1 MPSSCCAFGCAS
13 RYSKK
18 KGVKLYRFP
27 RDPER
32 RSLWI
37 QAIKREKWQPNEH
50 SRICGRHFISG
61 RPSRFRNDPDFV
73 PSIFVFSKTKEK
85 ENASRVARYQR
96 LIKRRVVLG
105 SIENRDSSDHGP
117 DDVSDHTESTFCDV
131 GVQAA
136 ASVCDQC
143 INTNSRPKL
152 RDQSSQCAAKLPKK
166 KILKNGSVCTDL
178 TSVDIDQ
185 QNEQLHSL
193 QRLNIQL
200 EEKLLNETSPVLKL
214 RNDDERTHFYTG
226 LPSYAVFNVLLS
238 KLAPQICD
246 MGSVGSGLSVGDEF
260 LLVLMKLSRALT
272 NQDLA
277 YRFGTH
283 VTKVT
288 KVFHR
293 WIDLM
298 AVTLKPL
305 IAWPD
310 KGMVLSTLPAS
321 FKPHYCHATCI
332 IDCSEVFIE
341 RPTSLVA
348 RAQTYSNYKSHNTV
362 KFLVAISPTGAIIYI
377 SKCWGGR
384 VSDKHLTRNCGFLEH
399 IQHGDLVLA
408 DRGFD
413 ISDELALIGASL
425 AVPPFTRGKSQLS
438 QREVELSRALSH
450 VRIHVERAI
459 GRMKYYKILHSTLPI
474 SLIKRPHETEICT
487 IDKILISC
495 AALSNLQPP
504 LVT

>member
-27 RDPER
+27 IDPER

-61 RPSRFRNDPDFV
+61 QPSRFRNDPDFV

-96 LIKRRVVLG
+96 LIKRRRVLD
-105 SIENRDSSDHGP
+105 SIENRGSTEPG
-117 DDVSDHTESTFCDV
+117 DHTERAASCDV
-131 GVQAA
+131 GVQVT
-136 ASVCDQC
+136 ASVSDQC
-143 INTNSRPKL
+143 TSTISRPKL
-152 RDQSSQCAAKLPKK
+152 RDQWSQCPAANLPKG
-166 KILKNGSVCTDL
+166 KILKNGCVCTDL
-178 TSVDIDQ
+178 TCVDIDQ
-185 QNEQLHSL
+185 QNEQFQSL
-193 QRLNIQL
+193 QRLNIRL
-200 EEKLLNETSPVLKL
+200 EEKLMTEMSPVLKL
-214 RNDDERTHFYTG
+214 RNDDGRTHFYTG
-226 LPSYAVFNVLLS
+226 LPSYAVFDVLLRE
-238 KLAPQICD
+238 LAPQICA

-298 AVTLKPL
+298 AVNLKPL

-310 KGMVLSTLPAS
+310 KGMILSTLPES
-321 FKPHYCHATCI
+321 FKPHYKHATCI

-362 KFLVAISPTGAIIYI
+362 KFLVSISPTGAIIYI

-384 VSDKHLTRNCGFLEH
+384 VSDKHLTRNSGFLEH
-399 IQHGDLVLA
+399 IQHGDIVLS

-425 AVPPFTRGKSQLS
+425 AIPPFTKGKSQLS
-438 QREVELSRALSH
+438 QREVERSRALSH

-459 GRMKYYKILHSTLPI
+459 GRIKYYKILHSTLPI
-474 SLIKRPHETEICT
+474 SLIKRPHETEMCT

>member
-27 RDPER
+27 MDPER

-37 QAIKREKWQPNEH
+37 QAIKREKWQPTEH

-85 ENASRVARYQR
+85 ANASRVARYQR

-105 SIENRDSSDHGP
+105 SIENRDSTDL
-117 DDVSDHTESTFCDV
+117 DDVSGHTELAASCDV
-131 GVQAA
+131 GVQATT
-136 ASVCDQC
+136 SVCDQC
-143 INTNSRPKL
+143 TSTDSRPKL
-152 RDQSSQCAAKLPKK
+152 RDQSSQCFASLPKR
-166 KILKNGSVCTDL
+166 KNGWVCTEL
-178 TSVDIDQ
+178 TSVDIDE
-185 QNEQLHSL
+185 QNEQFQSL
-193 QRLNIQL
+193 QRLNSRL
-200 EEKLLNETSPVLKL
+200 EERLMNETSPVIKL

-226 LPSYAVFNVLLS
+226 LPSYAVFDVLLNQ
-238 KLAPQICD
+238 LAPQICA

-283 VTKVT
+283 VTKVP

-298 AVTLKPL
+298 VVNLKPL

-310 KGMVLSTLPAS
+310 RDMILSTLPES
-321 FKPHYCHATCI
+321 FKPHYRHATCI

-341 RPTSLVA
+341 RPTSLTA

-384 VSDKHLTRNCGFLEH
+384 VSDKHLTRNRFL
-399 IQHGDLVLA
+399 G
-408 DRGFD
+408 
-413 ISDELALIGASL
+413 
-425 AVPPFTRGKSQLS
+425 T
-438 QREVELSRALSH
+438 
-450 VRIHVERAI
+450 
-459 GRMKYYKILHSTLPI
+459 
-474 SLIKRPHETEICT
+474 CT
-487 IDKILISC
+487 
-495 AALSNLQPP
+495 
-504 LVT
+504 VW